1 MATEVFINIK
11 DLPEVTEI
19 SNGDYIL
26 LETST
31 GTHII
36 DFQNFIVPPS
46 NTVLTT
52 TVTQNS
58 NAVVT
63 LSALVNTHSNTINTL
78 SSNLDLLTSSV
89 NGVSSAYIGKVK
101 ITIPAGG
108 TYETGMIIPNNT
120 EIKAEDVII
129 TPANAYAARFPAYV
143 MGVSNGA
150 VKISAPFSRY
160 TFVAETN
167 SIVMTSINA
176 EEEAMYNVMAII
188 SV

>member
-36 DFQNFIVPPS
+36 DFQNFIIPQS

-52 TVTQNS
+52 TVTENS
-58 NAVVT
+58 NAVIV
-63 LSALVNTHSNTINTL
+63 LSSSVNTNINTINTL
-78 SSNLDLLTSSV
+78 SGNLELLNINVDSIS
-89 NGVSSAYIGKVK
+89 GAYVGKVK

-108 TYETGMIIPNNT
+108 TYETGLLIPSNT
-120 EIKAEDVII
+120 DVKEEDVII

-150 VKISAPFSRY
+150 VKISAPFSKY
-160 TFVAETN
+160 TFVPETS
-167 SIVMTSINA
+167 SIIMTPINA
-176 EEEAMYNVMAII
+176 EEEAIYNVVAII